1 MRQRACLLAS
11 VGLTILV
18 APAHAQLLTVDHPG
32 QYTQEDIARG
42 GLFYTA
48 NCVQCHGRDGD
59 QISGIDLRRGLF
71 RRSQSDE
78 DLAQTITRGTPGG
91 MPAFKLDPAE
101 LTGIVAFIRAG
112 FDTSASVRVGDVSRG
127 RAVFQGK
134 GECVTCHRVAGKG
147 PRSAPDLSDIGI
159 ARAPAMLERSV
170 RDPSSA
176 LLPINRPVRIVMR
189 DGRSIR
195 GRRLNEDTHTVQII
209 DDKERLLSVLK
220 KDVRSFDVVTES
232 LMPAYAAKL
241 SADEIA
247 DVVAYLLTLRKQ

>member
-1 MRQRACLLAS
+1 MLLRAFLLAFA
-11 VGLTILV
+11 GLTVFI
-18 APAHAQLLTVDHPG
+18 APAGAQLLTVDHPG

-42 GLFYTA
+42 SLFYNA
-48 NCVQCHGRDGD
+48 QCFQCHGRDGD

-78 DLAQTITRGTPGG
+78 DLGQTVTRGTPGG

-112 FDTSASVRVGDVSRG
+112 FDTSASVRVGDAARG
-127 RAVFQGK
+127 RTVFHGK
-134 GECVTCHRVAGKG
+134 GECATCHRVAGKG

-170 RDPSSA
+170 REPSSA

-189 DGRSIR
+189 DGRTIR
-195 GRRLNEDTHTVQII
+195 GRRLNEDTHSVQVI
-209 DDKERLLSVLK
+209 DEKERLMSIVK
-220 KDVRSFDVVTES
+220 KDVRSLDVVKES
-232 LMPAYAAKL
+232 TMPAYAGKL
-241 SADEIA
+241 TDNEIA
-247 DVVAYLLTLRKQ
+247 DVVAYLLTLRRQ